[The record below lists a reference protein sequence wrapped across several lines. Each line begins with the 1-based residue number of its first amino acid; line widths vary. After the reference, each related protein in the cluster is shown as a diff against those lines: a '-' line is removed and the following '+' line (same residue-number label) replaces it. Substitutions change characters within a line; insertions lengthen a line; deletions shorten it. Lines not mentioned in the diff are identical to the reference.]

1 MNSVQIRLLNE
12 NSTSIDVE
20 CDWTLLEPRQRMVVW
35 MHEYFDE
42 VINKVNEG
50 PVKESMLAAKND
62 YEIQLDHHKAIIE
75 EFYNRS
81 NVQELFKGDKI
92 HFAKFLM
99 SHTDS
104 PRWYNWLLF
113 KAHDFG
119 GLDKVPTWVWRE
131 MTYKMKYIKYGRGGK
146 PDSKTS

>member
-1 MNSVQIRLLNE
+1 MDLVKFNLLSQNATPLE
-12 NSTSIDVE
+12 VEYEWISI
-20 CDWTLLEPRQRMVVW
+20 EPRKRMVAW
-35 MHEYFDE
+35 MQNYMDD
-42 VINKVNEG
+42 VINRMYEG
-50 PVKESMLAAKND
+50 KSKEMILAERDN
-62 YEIQLDHHKAIIE
+62 YENQLAHHKAIIE
-75 EFYNRS
+75 EFYNRP

-92 HFAKFLM
+92 NYAKFLM
-99 SHTDS
+99 SHADS

-113 KAHDFG
+113 KAYDFG